1 MFNYTNILEGY
12 KIKINFYQGILVI
25 THFDRGTQEMLF
37 NITSGKIYS
46 VLFQRIQQSMIRSLL
61 SKHLFK

>member
-37 NITSGKIYS
+37 NITSGKYIVFYS
-46 VLFQRIQQSMIRSLL
+46 RESNRA
-61 SKHLFK
+61 